1 MIPYR
6 VCEGGFLRYTYIYI
20 FTCIYTYI
28 YIILSVHGMNIYIY
42 ICKYVYIYSQI
53 VHIPYGTEFLNY
65 IVWSR
70 NLVSMETQL
79 CHVFFL
85 ETVLWEVLW
94 YFSWKLSLWED
105 ILLKQT
111 CERAYHILLD
121 QMLRKNIDITPQTVR
136 RCSCIATP
144 CNASLVFITQREVR
158 TSHGVPTDFRYFYCL
173 NLVEPCGFCWIKLL
187 LLIRVWDLLLD
198 WTAGILT
205 MKSGIALK

>member
-1 MIPYR
+1 MC
-6 VCEGGFLRYTYIYI
+6 VCMGGVFLRYTYIYI

-28 YIILSVHGMNIYIY
+28 YTILSVHG
-42 ICKYVYIYSQI
+42 QI

-65 IVWSR
+65 IVWSG

-94 YFSWKLSLWED
+94 YFSWKLSFWDD

-111 CERAYHILLD
+111 CERAYRILLD

-136 RCSCIATP
+136 RCSCIATL
-144 CNASLVFITQREVR
+144 CNASLVFITQREVHQR
-158 TSHGVPTDFRYFYCL
+158 TSHGVPTDFHYFHCL

-205 MKSGIALK
+205 MKSGTALK